1 MSDYT
6 LGIKELDAAIGGI
19 KKGSNIMLI
28 GPPMSGKEV
37 ILYYIMYYG
46 ASKNENAVITVTTR
60 ESATNILEWFKDH
73 KLALPLARI
82 GIVDCVTKTL
92 GGAAVENEN
101 IKIAS
106 SPVDL
111 TGIGVKIS
119 QFFEEYYMKKNIR
132 KTQLHINSLSTILM
146 YSNIQTVFRFLHVFT
161 GRIKATGALG
171 IYTIESGMHDEQSI
185 ATLKQLFDGMI
196 EIKSEDDKN
205 FIRVVGLSPKPTP
218 WFEYEIEGAN
228 VKIVGRK

>member
-6 LGIKELDAAIGGI
+6 LGIKELDSSIGGI

-37 ILYYIMYYG
+37 LLYSIMYYG
-46 ASKNENAVITVTTR
+46 AAKNDNAVITVTTR
-60 ESATNILEWFKDH
+60 ESATHILEWFKEQ
-73 KLALPLARI
+73 KLVLPMSRV

-92 GGAAVENEN
+92 GGASVENEN

-119 QFFEEYYMKKNIR
+119 QFFEEYFMKKNIR

-161 GRIKATGALG
+161 GRIKAAGSLG
-171 IYTIESGMHDEQSI
+171 IYMIESGMHDEQAIS
-185 ATLKQLFDGMI
+185 TLKQLFDGMI
-196 EIKSEDDKN
+196 EIKTENDKN
-205 FIRVVGLSPKPTP
+205 FIRAVGLSPKPTP

-228 VKIVGRK
+228 IKIVGRK

>member
-6 LGIKELDAAIGGI
+6 TGIKELDDVLGGI
-19 KKGSNIMLI
+19 RKGSNIMLI

-37 ILYYIMYYG
+37 IMNNIMYHG
-46 ASKNENAVITVTTR
+46 AAKKENAVINVTTR
-60 ESATNILEWFKDH
+60 ESAVHILEWFKEQNLD
-73 KLALPLARI
+73 LPMSRI
-82 GIVDCVTKTL
+82 GIIDCVSKTL
-92 GGAAVENEN
+92 GGSVIENEN

-119 QFFEEYYMKKNIR
+119 QFLEEFAMKKNIQR
-132 KTQLHINSLSTILM
+132 IQLHINSLSTILM

-161 GRIKATGALG
+161 GRIKAAGALG
-171 IYTIESGMHDEQSI
+171 IYIIESGMHDEQAI

-196 EIKSEDDKN
+196 EIKTDGDKN
-205 FIRVVGLSPKPTP
+205 FVRVVGFSQKPTP
-218 WFEYEIEGAN
+218 WFEYEIEGHN
-228 VKIVGRK
+228 VKILRGT